1 MLKKIWQKCL
11 VQRKISK
18 KFIIVFQL
26 HKIISFFSFWGLCA
40 VWPALYFHLS
50 SRSLR
55 FFDAILA
62 DIFKKTKMTCVQ
74 IFEDISFSKFQK
86 YLYLSVVS
94 ELGRGGE
101 VLHTNF
107 EKNFWLES
115 TQFKKGSCQNF
126 AGWSNIFVS
135 SPVLTILSQISI
147 HMSTAI
153 WQSFVK
159 IGLKTKML
167 YQYAKF
173 WLDPFLNFV
182 DSSKAGV
189 R

>member
-1 MLKKIWQKCL
+1 MASAHC
-11 VQRKISK
+11 SK
-18 KFIIVFQL
+18 KYGKSVLIIFTWVLLESSKKVQSL
-26 HKIISFFSFWGLCA
+26 NYTKSFHFFPFWGLRA
-40 VWPALYFHLS
+40 VWPVLYFHLS

-94 ELGRGGE
+94 EWTQEISNSNLGGDYY
-101 VLHTNF
+101 LL
-107 EKNFWLES
+107 K
-115 TQFKKGSCQNF
+115 
-126 AGWSNIFVS
+126 
-135 SPVLTILSQISI
+135 
-147 HMSTAI
+147 HMSTEI
-153 WQSFVK
+153 WQSLVK